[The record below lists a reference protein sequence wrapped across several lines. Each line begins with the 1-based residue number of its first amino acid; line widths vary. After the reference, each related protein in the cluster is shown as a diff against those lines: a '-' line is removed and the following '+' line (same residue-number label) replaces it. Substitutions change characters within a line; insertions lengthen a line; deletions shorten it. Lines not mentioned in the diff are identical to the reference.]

1 MLDWVEIEDFTVKKG
16 WFVWRMDWID
26 MFVSFRKDLSS
37 NVFIIRKIYL
47 GIAII
52 YYFIIVLAV
61 VVVVA
66 VILAVLT
73 NGDWKTNYYSRFDFM
88 NLYWIEW
95 ILWISLEKKYSECVN
110 NKIYCCWKSERMYL
124 VLVLLCLVAVL
135 LMLEEVIPRS

>member
-1 MLDWVEIEDFTVKKG
+1 
-16 WFVWRMDWID
+16 

-73 NGDWKTNYYSRFDFM
+73 NGD
-88 NLYWIEW
+88 
-95 ILWISLEKKYSECVN
+95 
-110 NKIYCCWKSERMYL
+110 
-124 VLVLLCLVAVL
+124 
-135 LMLEEVIPRS
+135 